1 MPIVKLLRNIAPLA
15 LAVTISSVCLCRSL
29 WAADKDD
36 SDKTKAVYSTNCK
49 SCHGVDGG
57 GTPIGKSINAPDL
70 RSEAVQQ
77 HSDAQWT
84 EQISGGKGNM
94 PAFKNSLTPD
104 QIQSLVRYVRQ
115 LGAAKPSTQK

>member
-1 MPIVKLLRNIAPLA
+1 MLIVKLLRKIAPLA
-15 LAVTISSVCLCRSL
+15 LVLVIFSVCLSRSL

-36 SDKTKAVYSTNCK
+36 SDKAKAAFSTNCK
-49 SCHGVDGG
+49 SCHGVDGS
-57 GTPIGKSINAPDL
+57 GTPIGKSLNVPDL
-70 RSEAVQQ
+70 RSDAVQQ
-77 HSDAQWT
+77 RSDAQLT

-115 LGAAKPSTQK
+115 LAAAKPSTQK

>member
-1 MPIVKLLRNIAPLA
+1 MSNVKHLPKIAPFA
-15 LAVTISSVCLCRSL
+15 LAVMISSICLSASL

-36 SDKTKAVYSTNCK
+36 SDKAKAAYSTNCK

-57 GTPIGKSINAPDL
+57 GTPIGKSLDAPDL
-70 RSEAVQQ
+70 RSEAVQK
-77 HSDAQWT
+77 HTDAQWT

-94 PAFKNSLTPD
+94 PPFKNSLTPD

-115 LGAAKPSTQK
+115 LGAAKPQK